1 VAVVDDVALTVAIA
15 LRSLMYTIAV
25 TDAPADNESDSRTL
39 VALDVIVAVLA
50 MADAASTTINAA
62 DVALDDAL
70 AAADAS
76 T

>member
-1 VAVVDDVALTVAIA
+1 MALTVASA

-39 VALDVIVAVLA
+39 VALDATVAVLA

>member
-1 VAVVDDVALTVAIA
+1 MAVVDDVALTVAIA

-25 TDAPADNESDSRTL
+25 TDAPADNESDLRTL